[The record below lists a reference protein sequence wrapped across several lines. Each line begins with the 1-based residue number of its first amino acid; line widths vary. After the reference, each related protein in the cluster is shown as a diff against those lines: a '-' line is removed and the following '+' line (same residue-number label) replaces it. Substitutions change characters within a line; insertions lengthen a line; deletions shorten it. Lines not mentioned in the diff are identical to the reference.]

1 MSEDA
6 PGAVGEVRRA
16 GSIRMWWADGALAEL
31 VPALEHSLA
40 IGGQADVSEL
50 AAPIRPVARMGH
62 PNARFVEVDTFNG
75 VRKCPLSGDF
85 SA

>member
-1 MSEDA
+1 
-6 PGAVGEVRRA
+6 
-16 GSIRMWWADGALAEL
+16 MWWADGALAEL